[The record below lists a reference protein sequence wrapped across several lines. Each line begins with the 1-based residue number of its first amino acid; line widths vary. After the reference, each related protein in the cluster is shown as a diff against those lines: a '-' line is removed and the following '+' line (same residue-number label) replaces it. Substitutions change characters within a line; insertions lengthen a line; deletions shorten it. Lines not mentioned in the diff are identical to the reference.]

1 MRFSLATTLPPKNED
16 MVMGEQCHFGDQ
28 KKKKK
33 NLQISFFINL
43 VAIRHMVLIKL
54 NGLDIPYALI
64 L

>member
-1 MRFSLATTLPPKNED
+1 
-16 MVMGEQCHFGDQ
+16 MGEQCHFGDSL
-28 KKKKK
+28 KKKKM
-33 NLQISFFINL
+33 QISFFINL